1 MFPAGTFGGALCASS
16 DEQVLR
22 VHALGIVHLEDH
34 ARRLAELHVP
44 GDVRQATGDLAERFE
59 KNREFLDALYH
70 ELAVA
75 HRSGEPLPAGAEW
88 LLDNHQVVDAQLR
101 DLHSYLPQHCY
112 WELPKL
118 ADGVPRVYALALE
131 LIAHAD
137 GLVDEETIVRF
148 LRAYQ
153 NTRPL
158 TIAEAWGVPI
168 MLRVVLVDVLRRL
181 AGRYA
186 LSLRCRREAARLLE
200 TFRSE
205 NRFSFPSTATQPDT
219 DRNSRTKSSRRPF
232 DFADVHPYG
241 FVESATK
248 QPAWRADAPLL
259 FALATA
265 ASHDTIVG
273 DRLRAEL
280 EEVAERYETTLEE
293 ILRTE
298 QRTQAAD
305 QVTISN
311 VLATMRLLGSLD
323 WTTFFERVNPA
334 ESALRD
340 DPVGLYTALDPE
352 TRDRYR
358 HTIEDIA
365 EQAGV
370 LDVDVARAAQELA
383 ALKLAESKHTAAG
396 ASVGMLDSEPAW
408 HVGYY
413 IIGPGLEELEAAVGF
428 RPSLVRRAGR
438 ALLKR
443 PSVCYIG
450 GIALLTLGLSAIA
463 AFAAARAG
471 AGLGLAALAAI
482 LAVLPAAEFAVGLL
496 NFLVTKCIK
505 PQPLP
510 KLAFSQGIPDECA
523 TIVVIPTMLRSPRDA
538 ANLLERLETHYLANP
553 EKNLRYALLT
563 DFGDAPTQHLS
574 GDAAAVEAA
583 VAGIRRLNARYQT
596 TDQGSFYLFHRGRRW
611 NPSEG
616 VWMGWERKRG
626 KLTEFNRLLSGEG
639 SGTYE
644 VEEGDLSRLKKIR
657 FVITLDTDSQ
667 MPHGVA
673 RRLVGTLAHPLN
685 RPQLDAAKSRV
696 VAGYAMLQP
705 RIGITLTSATRSL
718 FARTFAGN
726 AGLDPYNS
734 ATSDAYQD
742 FFHEGSFTGKG
753 IYDLEAFHA
762 TTDTTFPENQ
772 ILSHDLIEG
781 CHARVGLT
789 SDIELIDDYPARYDA
804 DARRHHRWTRGDWQ
818 LLAWLMPTVP
828 TAAARRRN
836 PLSLLSRWKII
847 DNLRR
852 SVTAAALILFVVAG
866 WFILPGSPLGWT
878 LAALAVAAFPLFTQ
892 LPALIPGHVF
902 MLSPPQWFAATKRML
917 LSALLQNFLT
927 VSFLPHKA
935 YYSLDAIVR
944 ALYRTY
950 VSRRKLLEWET
961 AAAADERLLGRKWSF
976 LVEMWFGPTL
986 ALGTFTAAA
995 LGALPAAASVP
1006 ALALSA
1012 VWLASPL
1019 VAAWVSRPT
1028 KSTLVAPTAADKQYL
1043 REIAHCTWKYFDSVV
1058 GPEDNFLPP
1067 DNISEHP
1074 VLGADGLKQGALKNV
1089 TTKVAHRLSPTNE
1102 GLYLL
1107 SALAACDL
1115 GFIGASELADRAEAN
1130 LASWEKLTQFRGH
1143 HFNWYDT
1150 RTLKP
1155 LEPRYVSTVDSGN
1168 LVASFYTLAR
1178 GFDEIAARPLGRP
1191 ALDRFTNESAIGDEA
1206 ARFLPW
1212 RELLKDTET
1221 DPAAITARDIVRCC
1235 DAWAELSV
1243 KLGGDHTLRTVA
1255 NLTAH
1260 TADEFTALGYELAEL
1275 ELPEAE
1281 ATAAIAWLRKLDEA
1295 VALASVN
1302 AKRLLDRFAAL
1313 AERVTHLAD
1322 EVDFSFLYD
1331 PNRKLFHIGFN
1342 FETETLD
1349 RGHYDL
1355 LASECRLTSL
1365 VTVARGEVEHR
1376 HWFNLGRGFTRARGK
1391 QVLLSWSGSLFEHF
1405 MPTLFTRTYTDSL
1418 IDATLRAATE
1428 AQIAYC
1434 REQDVP
1440 WGISE
1445 SSFAVVNSSND
1456 YSYQGFG
1463 IPSLGL
1469 KRGLASDLVVS
1480 PYSTIMTLG
1489 LDAPRA
1495 VANMQALE
1503 QEGLLGPLGYY
1514 DAIDYTPDRLA
1525 IDGRAVDD
1533 DALDASL
1540 DAAATD
1546 APTPVG
1552 EIAKSRRRRMRRLQ
1566 GQIVPCYM
1574 SHHQGMSL
1582 LAIANCLNDDCMQRR
1597 FHAHPS
1603 IRAAAMLLQERN
1615 PVGARLAA
1623 PPADA
1628 ERHVE
1633 RIPVIQTR
1641 ADLVSRRITAADVS
1655 TTHAHWISNGRYTV
1669 VVNNADGGYSTC
1681 GDREVTRRRTSA
1693 ADDHGGQTIYLR
1705 DKSSGDVWS
1714 PAFRPTR
1721 KKPDEYEV
1729 TYSIDK
1735 ATFRRRDREIETEL
1749 QVTVAPEHD
1758 VELRLLNITNRGTQ
1772 TAEIEVTSFVELA
1785 DDYAAERFES
1795 GRFLNRRSTLPGTS
1809 PIEME
1814 ILAERG
1820 GIVGG
1825 ATKRGSSRNPCLFHT
1840 LAKSIVRR
1848 ADEQGEPA
1856 PSRMEFETDR
1866 SRFIGR
1872 DGTMHAPAAMEA
1884 GARLSG
1890 RSEPVYD
1897 PIFSIRETLV
1907 IGPGETTTVAY
1918 VTGSA
1923 GSRDEA
1929 LRLMADFNDLRIVRR
1944 AFELAWVHSC
1954 AELRRLR
1961 MTAAAAHLNQRIA
1974 PFVLSHDAAASAA
1987 AATGTATAV
1996 LEPQE
2001 QAKRFEL
2008 LRRCGIQG
2016 ERRLMLARVTQ
2027 AEHLTLVR
2035 ELLAARRYWRKLGL
2049 HVDLAILH
2057 AAGTTETRSPN
2068 EAGLAAALA
2077 LMVRSYESPADEAGS
2092 GVFLIDGVQ
2101 LTDGELTML
2110 EGVVTAVFDGE
2121 RGDMAKHLEAFH
2133 TPQPAGVKI
2142 RRGRATAYQG

>member
-1 MFPAGTFGGALCASS
+1 MFPAGTFDADALRASS

-22 VHALGIVHLEDH
+22 VEALGIVHLEDL
-34 ARRLAELHVP
+34 ARRLAELHGL
-44 GDVRQATGDLAERFE
+44 GDVRLAVGDLAGRFE

-70 ELAVA
+70 ELAVL

-101 DLHSYLPQHCY
+101 DLHSYLPHHCY
-112 WELPKL
+112 RELPKL
-118 ADGVPRVYALALE
+118 HDGVPRVYALALE
-131 LIAHAD
+131 LITHAD

-153 NTRPL
+153 SVAPL

-168 MLRVVLVDVLRRL
+168 MLRVVLIDVLRRL
-181 AGRYA
+181 AAQYA
-186 LSLRCRREAARLLE
+186 VSLRCRREAARMLDA
-200 TFRSE
+200 FRTD
-205 NRFSFPSTATQPDT
+205 NRFAFPSNDKQAAA
-219 DRNSRTKSSRRPF
+219 RTTRSKPANVPL
-232 DFADVHPYG
+232 DFADVRPHG
-241 FVESATK
+241 FVESAAK
-248 QPAWRADAPLL
+248 RPAWQADAPLL

-265 ASHDTIVG
+265 AAHDDLCGERVLEQLEVIA
-273 DRLRAEL
+273 DRHDA
-280 EEVAERYETTLEE
+280 TLEE
-293 ILRTE
+293 ILRAE
-298 QRTQAAD
+298 QRAQAAD

-323 WTTFFERVNPA
+323 WTAFFERVNPA
-334 ESALRD
+334 ELALRD
-340 DPVGLYTALDPE
+340 DPVGLYTALDAE

-365 EQAGV
+365 ERADV
-370 LDVDVARAAQELA
+370 LDVDVARAA
-383 ALKLAESKHTAAG
+383 LKLASEKHTAAN
-396 ASVGMLDSEPAW
+396 STVGMLDSEPAW

-413 IIGPGLEELEAAVGF
+413 IIGPGLTELETGVGF
-428 RPSLVRRAGR
+428 RPSIVRRAGR
-438 ALLKR
+438 ALLR
-443 PSVCYIG
+443 QPSACYIG
-450 GIALLTLGLSAIA
+450 GIGILTALLTASAVSA
-463 AFAAARAG
+463 ASQAG
-471 AGLGLAALAAI
+471 AGFVIIALVAI
-482 LAVLPAAEFAVGLL
+482 LTILPAAEFAVGLL

-505 PQPLP
+505 PRPLP
-510 KLAFSQGIPDECA
+510 KLAFKQGIPNECA

-553 EKNLRYALLT
+553 EKNVRYALLT
-563 DFGDAPTQHLS
+563 DFGDAPTQHLP

-611 NPSEG
+611 NECEG

-626 KLTEFNRLLSGEG
+626 KLTEFNRLLRGEG
-639 SGTYE
+639 AGTYE
-644 VEEGDLSRLKKIR
+644 VQEGDLARLKNIR

-685 RPQLDAAKSRV
+685 RPQLDATKSRV
-696 VAGYAMLQP
+696 VSGYAMLQP
-705 RIGITLTSATRSL
+705 RIGITLMSASKSL

-804 DARRHHRWTRGDWQ
+804 DARRHHRWARGDWQ
-818 LLAWLMPTVP
+818 LLQWLLPTVP
-828 TAAARRRN
+828 TADGRRRN

-852 SVTAAALILFVVAG
+852 SLTAAALIAFIVAG
-866 WFILPGSPLGWT
+866 WFILPGSPLLWT

-902 MLSPPQWFAATKRML
+902 LLSPPQWFAATKRMIA
-917 LSALLQNFLT
+917 SALLQNFLT
-927 VSFLPHKA
+927 VAFLPHKA
-935 YYSLDAIVR
+935 YYSLDAVVR
-944 ALYRTY
+944 SLHRTY

-961 AAAADERLLGRKWSF
+961 AAAAEQRLVSRKWSF
-976 LVEMWFGPTL
+976 VVEMWFGPAL
-986 ALGTFTAAA
+986 AIGTFTAAA
-995 LGALPAAASVP
+995 FGALPAAAFVP
-1006 ALALSA
+1006 SLALST
-1012 VWLASPL
+1012 VWLLSPL

-1028 KSTLVAPTAADKQYL
+1028 KSTLVAPTSADKQYL
-1043 REIAHCTWKYFDSVV
+1043 REIAHRTWKYFETVV

-1074 VLGADGLKQGALKNV
+1074 VLGVDGLKQGALKNV

-1115 GFIGASELADRAEAN
+1115 GFIGPSELADRAETN

-1168 LVASFYTLAR
+1168 LVACFYTLAR
-1178 GFDEIAARPLGRP
+1178 GFEEFAARPLGRP
-1191 ALDRFTNESAIGDEA
+1191 AQDRFTNETALTTEA

-1212 RELLKDTET
+1212 CELLKDTET
-1221 DPAAITARDIVRCC
+1221 DPATITARDIVRCC
-1235 DAWAELSV
+1235 DAWADLAL
-1243 KLGGDHTLRTVA
+1243 KLGGEHTLRTVA
-1255 NLTAH
+1255 NLTSHA
-1260 TADEFTALGYELAEL
+1260 ADDFTSLGYELAEMH
-1275 ELPEAE
+1275 LPEAE
-1281 ATAAIAWLRKLDEA
+1281 AIAAMAWLRKLDEA
-1295 VALASVN
+1295 VAMASAN
-1302 AKRLLDRFAAL
+1302 AQQLLSRFAAL

-1365 VTVARGEVEHR
+1365 VTVARGEVDHR
-1376 HWFNLGRGFTRARGK
+1376 HWFNLGRGFTRAKGK

-1405 MPTLFTRTYTDSL
+1405 MPTLFTKTYTNSL
-1418 IDATLRAATE
+1418 IESSLRAATE

-1434 REQDVP
+1434 REQGVP

-1495 VANMQALE
+1495 VANMQDLE
-1503 QEGLLGPLGYY
+1503 QEGALGALGYY
-1514 DAIDYTPDRLA
+1514 DAVDYTPDRLA
-1525 IDGRAVDD
+1525 VDGQTVDE
-1533 DALDASL
+1533 DALEASV
-1540 DAAATD
+1540 DGTTAD
-1546 APTPVG
+1546 EPKPVA
-1552 EIAKSRRRRMRRLQ
+1552 EIVKSRLARSHQLR

-1582 LAIANCLNDDCMQRR
+1582 LAIANCLADDCMQRR
-1597 FHAHPS
+1597 FHSHPS
-1603 IRAAAMLLQERN
+1603 IRASEMLLQERD
-1615 PVGARLAA
+1615 PIGARLAG
-1623 PPADA
+1623 PPVSLSADA
-1628 ERHVE
+1628 ERHAV

-1641 ADLVSRRITAADVS
+1641 ADLVCRRITAADTS
-1655 TTHAHWISNGRYTV
+1655 TTHAHWISNGRYTT

-1681 GDREVTRRRTSA
+1681 GDRDVTRRRSGA

-1705 DKSSGDVWS
+1705 DKNTDEVWS
-1714 PAFRPTR
+1714 TAFRPTR
-1721 KKPDEYEV
+1721 KKADEYEV

-1735 ATFRRRDREIETEL
+1735 ATFRRRDGEIETEL

-1758 VELRLLNITNRGTQ
+1758 VELRLLTLTNYGLH
-1772 TAEIEVTSFVELA
+1772 TAEIEITSFVELA

-1795 GRFLNRRSTLPGTS
+1795 GRFLNRRASLPGTS

-1814 ILAERG
+1814 ILAERS

-1825 ATKRGSSRNPCLFHT
+1825 ATKRGSSRSPCLFHT

-1848 ADEQGEPA
+1848 DGERSELVA
-1856 PSRMEFETDR
+1856 ARMEFETDR
-1866 SRFIGR
+1866 SRFMGR
-1872 DGTMHAPAAMEA
+1872 DGAMHSPAAMQP

-1897 PIFSIRETLV
+1897 PIFSIRETLT
-1907 IGPGETTTVAY
+1907 IAPGETVSVAY

-1923 GSRDEA
+1923 ASRDEA
-1929 LRLMADFNDLRIVRR
+1929 LRLMVDFGDLRIVRR

-1961 MTAAAAHLNQRIA
+1961 MTAAAAHLQQRIA
-1974 PFVLSHDAAASAA
+1974 PFVLPQEAAPVVA
-1987 AATGTATAV
+1987 
-1996 LEPQE
+1996 EPQE

-2008 LRRCGIQG
+2008 LRRCGIHG
-2016 ERRLMLARVTQ
+2016 ERRLMLVRVTQ
-2027 AEHLTLVR
+2027 PEHLSLVR
-2035 ELLAARRYWRKLGL
+2035 ELLSARRYWRSLGL
-2049 HVDLAILH
+2049 SVDLAILH
-2057 AAGTTETRSPN
+2057 GAASLGTASPAD
-2068 EAGLAAALA
+2068 AGLSAALA
-2077 LMVRSYESPADEAGS
+2077 LTVRSFDGPAAESGA

-2110 EGVVTAVFDGE
+2110 EASVTAVFDGE

-2133 TPQPAGVKI
+2133 APTSAGVKI

>member
-1 MFPAGTFGGALCASS
+1 MFPAGKFGAGALRASPN
-16 DEQVLR
+16 EQVLR
-22 VHALGIVHLEDH
+22 VEALGIVHLEDR
-34 ARRLAELHVP
+34 ARRLAELHVL
-44 GDVRQATGDLAERFE
+44 GEARLAVGDLAGRFE

-70 ELAVA
+70 ELAVM

-88 LLDNHQVVDAQLR
+88 LLDNHRVVDAQLR
-101 DLHSYLPQHCY
+101 DLHSYLPHHCY

-118 ADGVPRVYALALE
+118 HDGVPRVYSLALE

-153 NTRPL
+153 SVQPL
-158 TIAEAWGVPI
+158 TIAEAWGMPI
-168 MLRVVLVDVLRRL
+168 MLRVVLIEVLRRL
-181 AGRYA
+181 AAQYA
-186 LSLRCRREAARLLE
+186 LSLRCRREAARILDE
-200 TFRSE
+200 FRSDG
-205 NRFSFPSTATQPDT
+205 RFTFPAAEVSDAEPC
-219 DRNSRTKSSRRPF
+219 RSRTKSAGAPC
-232 DFADVHPYG
+232 DFADVRPHG
-241 FVESATK
+241 FVVAADK
-248 QPAWRADAPLL
+248 CPAWQADAPLL

-265 ASHDTIVG
+265 AAHDTICGERLLAQLEVIA
-273 DRLRAEL
+273 DRRDA
-280 EEVAERYETTLEE
+280 TLEE
-293 ILRTE
+293 ILRAE
-298 QRTQAAD
+298 QRAQAAD
-305 QVTISN
+305 QVTLGN

-323 WTTFFERVNPA
+323 WTAFFERVNPA
-334 ESALRD
+334 ELALRD
-340 DPVGLYTALDPE
+340 DPVGLYTALDAE

-358 HTIEDIA
+358 HTVEDIA
-365 EQAGV
+365 ERAGV
-370 LDVDVARAAQELA
+370 LDVDVALA
-383 ALKLAESKHTAAG
+383 ARQLAAKRHAAANSG
-396 ASVGMLDSEPAW
+396 VGMLDSEPAW

-413 IIGPGLEELEAAVGF
+413 IIGPGLTELEAAVGYK
-428 RPSLVRRAGR
+428 PSLARRAGR
-438 ALLKR
+438 ALLAR
-443 PSVCYIG
+443 PSACYIG
-450 GIALLTLGLSAIA
+450 GITVITIALSAAAAIA
-463 AFAAARAG
+463 ASRAG
-471 AGLGLAALAAI
+471 AGIGITALAAI
-482 LAVLPAAEFAVGLL
+482 LAILPAAEFAVGLL

-505 PQPLP
+505 PRPLP
-510 KLAFSQGIPDECA
+510 KLAFKQGIPNECA
-523 TIVVIPTMLRSPRDA
+523 TIVVIPTMLRTPRDA
-538 ANLLERLETHYLANP
+538 ANLLQRLETHYLANP
-553 EKNLRYALLT
+553 EKNVRYALLT
-563 DFGDAPTQHLS
+563 DFADAPTQHLS

-583 VAGIRRLNARYQT
+583 VLGIRRLNARYQT
-596 TDQGSFYLFHRGRRW
+596 TEQGSFYLFHRGRRW
-611 NPSEG
+611 NPCEG

-644 VEEGDLSRLKKIR
+644 VQEGDLTRLSNIR

-673 RRLVGTLAHPLN
+673 RRLVGTLAHPLS

-696 VAGYAMLQP
+696 VSGYAMLQP
-705 RIGITLTSATRSL
+705 RIGITLTSAAKSL
-718 FARTFAGN
+718 FARAFAGN

-753 IYDLEAFHA
+753 IYDLAAFHA

-804 DARRHHRWTRGDWQ
+804 DARRHHRWARGDWQ
-818 LLAWLMPTVP
+818 LLQWLLPTVP
-828 TAAARRRN
+828 TATGRRRN

-852 SVTAAALILFVVAG
+852 SLTAAALIAFIVAG
-866 WFILPGSPLGWT
+866 WFVLPGSPLVWT

-892 LPALIPGHVF
+892 LPALVPGHLF
-902 MLSPPQWFAATKRML
+902 LLSPPQWFAATKRTVT
-917 LSALLQNFLT
+917 SSLLQNFLT
-927 VSFLPHKA
+927 ISFLPHKA

-944 ALYRTY
+944 ALHRTY

-961 AAAADERLLGRKWSF
+961 AAAADERLLSRKWSF

-995 LGALPAAASVP
+995 LGALPAAAFAP
-1006 ALALSA
+1006 AMTLSA
-1012 VWLASPL
+1012 VWLLSPL

-1028 KSTLVAPTAADKQYL
+1028 KSTLVPPTTADQKYL
-1043 REIAHCTWKYFDSVV
+1043 REIAHRTWKYFETVV

-1089 TTKVAHRLSPTNE
+1089 TTKTAHRLSPTNE

-1115 GFIGASELADRAEAN
+1115 GFIGPSELADRAEAN

-1168 LVASFYTLAR
+1168 LVACFYTLAR
-1178 GFDEIAARPLGRP
+1178 GFEELTARPLGQ
-1191 ALDRFTNESAIGDEA
+1191 ATEDHFTNQAALTDEA
-1206 ARFLPW
+1206 ARFFPW
-1212 RELLKDTET
+1212 RELLKESET
-1221 DPAAITARDIVRCC
+1221 DPAAITARDVVRCC
-1235 DAWAELSV
+1235 DSWADLAV
-1243 KLGGDHTLRTVA
+1243 KLGGEHTLRTVA

-1260 TADEFTALGYELAEL
+1260 TADDFTSLGYELAEL
-1275 ELPEAE
+1275 HLPEAE
-1281 ATAAIAWLRKLDEA
+1281 AVAAIAWLRKLDEA
-1295 VALASVN
+1295 VALAAMN
-1302 AKRLLDRFAAL
+1302 AKRLLDRLSSL
-1313 AERVTHLAD
+1313 AERVTRLAD
-1322 EVDFSFLYD
+1322 DVDFTFLFD

-1342 FETETLD
+1342 FETEALD

-1376 HWFNLGRGFTRARGK
+1376 HWFNLGRGFTRANGR

-1405 MPTLFTRTYTDSL
+1405 MPTLFTRTYANSL
-1418 IDATLRAATE
+1418 IDSTLRAATE

-1525 IDGRAVDD
+1525 VDGQAVDD
-1533 DALDASL
+1533 DALDVSV
-1540 DAAATD
+1540 DSAAAD
-1546 APTPVG
+1546 KPKPVG
-1552 EIAKSRRRRMRRLQ
+1552 EIAKSRRARRRRLQ

-1582 LAIANCLNDDCMQRR
+1582 LAIANCLNGDAMQRR

-1603 IRAAAMLLQERN
+1603 IRAAEMLLQERD
-1615 PVGARLAA
+1615 PIGARLAA
-1623 PPADA
+1623 PPANA

-1669 VVNNADGGYSTC
+1669 VVNNADGGHSTC

-1705 DKSSGDVWS
+1705 DKNSGEFWS
-1714 PAFRPTR
+1714 TAFRPTR
-1721 KKPDEYEV
+1721 KKADEYEV

-1735 ATFRRRDREIETEL
+1735 ATFRRRDGAIETEL

-1758 VELRLLNITNRGTQ
+1758 VELRLLNITNYGSQPT
-1772 TAEIEVTSFVELA
+1772 EIEITSFVELA

-1795 GRFLNRRSTLPGTS
+1795 GRFLNRRASLPGTS

-1814 ILAERG
+1814 ILAERA

-1840 LAKSIVRR
+1840 LAKSTLRR
-1848 ADEQGEPA
+1848 DGEQA
-1856 PSRMEFETDR
+1856 SAQLEFETDR
-1866 SRFIGR
+1866 SRFMGR

-1897 PIFSIRETLV
+1897 PIFSIREAIT
-1907 IGPGETTTVAY
+1907 IGPGETATVAY

-1929 LRLMADFNDLRIVRR
+1929 LRLMSDFGDLRIVRR

-1961 MTAAAAHLNQRIA
+1961 MTATAAHLNQRIA
-1974 PFVLSHDAAASAA
+1974 PFVLSYDAVVPA
-1987 AATGTATAV
+1987 
-1996 LEPQE
+1996 EPQE

-2008 LRRCGIQG
+2008 LKRCGIHG
-2016 ERRLMLARVTQ
+2016 ERRLMLVRVTQ
-2027 AEHLTLVR
+2027 AEHLSLVR
-2035 ELLAARRYWRKLGL
+2035 ELLAARRYWRTLGL

-2057 AAGTTETRSPN
+2057 AANGAESRAQADRSS
-2068 EAGLAAALA
+2068 ADTGWAAALG
-2077 LMVRSYESPADEAGS
+2077 LLVRSYESPGNESGS

-2110 EGVVTAVFDGE
+2110 EASATAVFDGE

-2133 TPQPAGVKI
+2133 APTPTGVKI